1 MVPEMSSGCFA
12 RLLAGH
18 GERIAAQLR
27 QAERDLAE
35 LTGRGQSY
43 DRTATHRSLVV
54 DARD

>member
-1 MVPEMSSGCFA
+1 MSSGCFA